1 MGALAQDT
9 LEPDAF
15 KKLYSDQY
23 YSRFVAEGLRPDG
36 RPLLRARPTTIA
48 LGAVTTADSSAL
60 VKIGNTT
67 VMAGVKLEV
76 GASSLVRL
84 DRVADGRTVLCRTTT
99 GTHCRKSCFILYIAL
114 CQPNLSGKS
123 LLAPWHAAVFGALSP
138 CLNLGQVSFTG
149 GRALQSSSVEHK
161 GRVVKTMSHGFDGG
175 KGLFIEQSV

>member
-15 KKLYSDQY
+15 RKLYPDQY

-36 RPLLRARPTTIA
+36 RPLSQARPTTIA

-76 GASSLVRL
+76 RATSCRRPSV
-84 DRVADGRTVLCRTTT
+84 VEVGR
-99 GTHCRKSCFILYIAL
+99 I
-114 CQPNLSGKS
+114 
-123 LLAPWHAAVFGALSP
+123 
-138 CLNLGQVSFTG
+138 
-149 GRALQSSSVEHK
+149 
-161 GRVVKTMSHGFDGG
+161 
-175 KGLFIEQSV
+175 